1 MRNGAAGAEL
11 ASVTF
16 GSDGSVNGLY
26 TNGETKVLG
35 VVAIARVSNPE
46 GLLKMGDDNFATSQ
60 TSGDPVNG
68 APGTG
73 QLGSLAPGSLEGSNV
88 DLANEFTNLVLAQRG
103 FQANSKV
110 ITTSDEMLG
119 DLVNMKR

>member
-1 MRNGAAGAEL
+1 M
-11 ASVTF
+11 
-16 GSDGSVNGLY
+16 NGLY

-35 VVAIARVSNPE
+35 VVALARVSNPE
-46 GLLKMGDDNFATSQ
+46 GLLKMGDDNFSTSL
-60 TSGDPVNG
+60 TSGDPVTG
-68 APGTG
+68 QPGTG

-119 DLVNMKR
+119 DLVAMKR